1 MEVTIYRG
9 DQKAKAVFHST
20 QMKDMVIWLVI
31 ILLGRDKFISP
42 SAASE
47 KLGILSDLCSE
58 SVDSLKEDTRMK
70 KDWSLIKRRI
80 KSNQKILVRMKPGFS
95 TQVFIWNFIS
105 ALDGNPNLS
114 GFGFCEKT
122 FKDRLKGNAE
132 KVSLY
137 QLTKFN

>member
-1 MEVTIYRG
+1 VEAILYRG
-9 DQKAKAVFHST
+9 DQKVNMIFHST
-20 QMKDMVIWLVI
+20 QMRDMVIWLVI

-47 KLGILSDLCSE
+47 KLGVLSELCE
-58 SVDSLKEDTRMK
+58 EFVDGQKENQRLK

-80 KSNQKILVRMKPGFS
+80 KSNQKVLVRIKPGS
-95 TQVFIWNFIS
+95 SIQIFIWNFIS

-137 QLTKFN
+137 ELTKFN